1 MTGGCL
7 ARTTSDVA
15 VAILSVLGFVGM
27 LGDGRATVRA
37 QKAPQPVPAA
47 TTAAASPDP
56 GSRTIRVDAIVTDK
70 HGAPIAQLLPQDFT
84 VLENGVEQ
92 KIDRVEWRTNTP
104 PAVGP
109 IAPPSEVRN
118 DEDERHAAKEPGTRL
133 VAIYLDE
140 YHVSAGPSTER
151 VRVAVSRFID
161 EQIRPGDLLVVM
173 KPLDHLTEIRFTRDR
188 DAARQSVS
196 SFTGRR
202 NDYTPRNT
210 FEEQYLGKSPA
221 AARAARAQIVMSGLR
236 ALATR
241 MGELDGGL
249 GGVVLMSEGF
259 TTDVPRGRERRLPDL
274 QGLVRAASRFRVLL
288 YAFDPGDAASP
299 FPVVDGEA
307 NVESSAVLQGLAR
320 QTGGD
325 GLPAGQDLGPA
336 FQRVSRD
343 LDSYYV
349 LTFTSTTPTDGRFHG
364 LQITSNRR
372 DAQVRAR
379 SGYWAPLPSELRAPA
394 RLMTTPLLPT
404 RALKRSPYIESWFGL
419 TVEPDGQRRVIFTW
433 IPAAGKQ
440 PARSKPNPRPDVV
453 ALKVTTPAGA
463 LLFEG
468 EVVSARSGT
477 GSSVRPSSAV
487 FQTTPGRLQFDL
499 TILQADG
506 TRLDV
511 GAMDFDVPG
520 VRGAN
525 PVILPPQVFRA
536 QSAREFR
543 DLIADVNAAPVPDR
557 EFRRT
562 ERLLLRVPTFEPGGN
577 AVQVS
582 AKLVNR
588 VGTLVLALAP
598 MPPLNEEAGQKLTQ
612 FDLPLARFA
621 PGEYLIEVAAQS
633 DAGTARELIRFRIT
647 G

>member
-1 MTGGCL
+1 MLGLFGCKLRLTGGCL

-15 VAILSVLGFVGM
+15 VAILSVLGIVGM
-27 LGDGRATVRA
+27 LGDGRAAVQA
-37 QKAPQPVPAA
+37 QKAPEPVPAA
-47 TTAAASPDP
+47 TTAVASPDP

-109 IAPPSEVRN
+109 IAPPSEIRN
-118 DEDERHAAKEPGTRL
+118 DEDERRAAKEPGTRL

-249 GGVVLMSEGF
+249 GGIVLMSEGF

-274 QGLVRAASRFRVLL
+274 PGLVRAASRFRVLL
-288 YAFDPGDAASP
+288 YAFDPGDAASS
-299 FPVVDGEA
+299 FPAAADGDA
-307 NVESSAVLQGLAR
+307 DVESSAVLQGLAR

-343 LDSYYV
+343 LDSV
-349 LTFTSTTPTDGRFHG
+349 LCPDVHVDDPDRWPFSRPADH
-364 LQITSNRR
+364 
-372 DAQVRAR
+372 V
-379 SGYWAPLPSELRAPA
+379 EPA
-394 RLMTTPLLPT
+394 RC
-404 RALKRSPYIESWFGL
+404 
-419 TVEPDGQRRVIFTW
+419 
-433 IPAAGKQ
+433 AGSC
-440 PARSKPNPRPDVV
+440 A
-453 ALKVTTPAGA
+453 
-463 LLFEG
+463 
-468 EVVSARSGT
+468 
-477 GSSVRPSSAV
+477 
-487 FQTTPGRLQFDL
+487 
-499 TILQADG
+499 I
-506 TRLDV
+506 
-511 GAMDFDVPG
+511 
-520 VRGAN
+520 
-525 PVILPPQVFRA
+525 
-536 QSAREFR
+536 
-543 DLIADVNAAPVPDR
+543 
-557 EFRRT
+557 
-562 ERLLLRVPTFEPGGN
+562 RLLGAASERTARGD
-577 AVQVS
+577 A
-582 AKLVNR
+582 ADDD
-588 VGTLVLALAP
+588 TAP
-598 MPPLNEEAGQKLTQ
+598 
-612 FDLPLARFA
+612 
-621 PGEYLIEVAAQS
+621 S
-633 DAGTARELIRFRIT
+633 DASAQTQPVHRVLVRFDR
-647 G
+647 

>member
-1 MTGGCL
+1 ML
-7 ARTTSDVA
+7 
-15 VAILSVLGFVGM
+15 GM
-27 LGDGRATVRA
+27 LVAERASVQA
-37 QKAPQPVPAA
+37 QKAPEPVPAA
-47 TTAAASPDP
+47 TTGAASPDP

-70 HGAPIAQLLPQDFT
+70 HGAPIAQLLPEDFT
-84 VLENGVEQ
+84 VLENGVAQ
-92 KIDRVEWRTNTP
+92 KIDGVEWRTNAP

-109 IAPPSEVRN
+109 IAPPGEIRN
-118 DEDERHAAKEPGTRL
+118 EEDERRAAKEPGTRL

-241 MGELDGGL
+241 MAEMDGGL
-249 GGVVLMSEGF
+249 GGIVLMSEGF

-288 YAFDPGDAASP
+288 YAFDPGEAVSSFPAAA
-299 FPVVDGEA
+299 DGDA

-372 DAQVRAR
+372 GAQVRAR
-379 SGYWAPLPSELRAPA
+379 SGYWAPLPSELRAA
-394 RLMTTPLLPT
+394 TRVMTTPLLPT

-433 IPAAGKQ
+433 MPAPSRQ
-440 PARSKPNPRPDVV
+440 PARSKPSARADVV

-468 EVVSARSGT
+468 EVASARSGT

-511 GAMDFDVPG
+511 GAMDFEVPG

-588 VGTLVLALAP
+588 VGTLVLVLAP
-598 MPPLNEEAGQKLTQ
+598 MPPLDEEAGQKLTQ

-633 DAGTARELIRFRIT
+633 NAGTARELIRFRIT